1 MTDPVRIYRESAV
14 RGASPVGLIVIL
26 YEEII
31 RSLRRAQRAMH
42 AGQVE
47 ERTNA
52 LTHAINV
59 IGHLRGVLN
68 FEKGGRV
75 ASQLAVFYDLMQAQ
89 ILAANIAPADA
100 AFETLIAAFTTV
112 KETWQTVDRDVSG
125 GGNSDVDTMQLA
137 AAVKFTS
144 SANTAADGTAGFAGT
159 E

>member
-1 MTDPVRIYRESAV
+1 MKDPVRVYRESAV

-26 YEEII
+26 YEEIV
-31 RSLRRAQRAMH
+31 RSLRRGQRAMR
-42 AGQVE
+42 AGTVE
-47 ERTNA
+47 QRTNA

-75 ASQLAVFYDLMQAQ
+75 AAQLAVFYDLMQAQ
-89 ILAANIAPADA
+89 ILAANIAPTEA
-100 AFETLIAAFTTV
+100 AFETLVAAFTTV
-112 KETWQTVDRDVSG
+112 KETWQAVDRDVSG
-125 GGNSDVDTMQLA
+125 QTTESDAMQLA

-144 SANTAADGTAGFAGT
+144 SAVQVESAGGGIGQ

>member
-42 AGQVE
+42 SGQIE

-89 ILAANIAPADA
+89 ILSANIAPTNA

-112 KETWQTVDRDVSG
+112 KETWQAVDCEVSG
-125 GGNSDVDTMQLA
+125 AAGDTDSMQLA
-137 AAVKFTS
+137 AAVKFTAS
-144 SANTAADGTAGFAGT
+144 VQTAADGSADYAGT

>member
-1 MTDPVRIYRESAV
+1 MTDPVRVYRESAV

-31 RSLRRAQRAMH
+31 RSLRRAQRAIRS
-42 AGQVE
+42 GQIQ

-75 ASQLAVFYDLMQAQ
+75 AAQLAVFYDLMQAQ
-89 ILAANIAPADA
+89 ILSTNIAPTEA

-112 KETWQTVDRDVSG
+112 KETWQVVDREVSCG
-125 GGNSDVDTMQLA
+125 AGEGDALQLA
-137 AAVKFTS
+137 AAVKFTASVNAAEGLS
-144 SANTAADGTAGFAGT
+144 SFAST

>member
-1 MTDPVRIYRESAV
+1 MNDPVRIYRESAV

-31 RSLRRAQRAMH
+31 RSLRRAQRALR
-42 AGQVE
+42 AGQIE

-75 ASQLAVFYDLMQAQ
+75 AQDLAVFYDLMQGQ
-89 ILAANIAPADA
+89 IFSATIAPTDA
-100 AFETLIAAFTTV
+100 ALETLVTAFATV
-112 KETWQTVDRDVSG
+112 KETWQAVDRDI
-125 GGNSDVDTMQLA
+125 
-137 AAVKFTS
+137 
-144 SANTAADGTAGFAGT
+144 AGHGDQPGA
-159 E
+159 EA

>member
-1 MTDPVRIYRESAV
+1 MMKDPVRVYRESAV

-26 YEEII
+26 YEEIV
-31 RSLRRAQRAMH
+31 RSLRRGQRAMR
-42 AGQVE
+42 AGMVE

-75 ASQLAVFYDLMQAQ
+75 AAQLAVFYDLMQAQ
-89 ILAANIAPADA
+89 ILAANIAPTEA
-100 AFETLIAAFTTV
+100 AFDTLIAAFTTV
-112 KETWQTVDRDVSG
+112 KETWQAVDRDVSG
-125 GGNSDVDTMQLA
+125 QNTEGDAMQLA

-144 SANTAADGTAGFAGT
+144 SAAQAESGGVAGQ

>member
-1 MTDPVRIYRESAV
+1 MNDPVRIYRESAV

-31 RSLRRAQRAMH
+31 RSLRRAQRALR
-42 AGQVE
+42 AGQIE

-75 ASQLAVFYDLMQAQ
+75 AQDLAVFYDMMQAQ
-89 ILAANIAPADA
+89 ILSANIAPTDA
-100 AFETLIAAFTTV
+100 GLETLATAFATV
-112 KETWQTVDRDVSG
+112 KETWQAVDREVSEH
-125 GGNSDVDTMQLA
+125 GNEMGAEAMHLA

-144 SANTAADGTAGFAGT
+144 SAMQAASLAGQ

>member
-1 MTDPVRIYRESAV
+1 MNDPVRIYRESAV

-31 RSLRRAQRAMH
+31 RSLRRGQRALRT
-42 AGQVE
+42 GQIE

-68 FEKGGRV
+68 FEKGGKV
-75 ASQLAVFYDLMQAQ
+75 ARDLAAFYDLMQAQ
-89 ILAANIAPADA
+89 ILSANIAPTEARL
-100 AFETLIAAFTTV
+100 ETLVTAFATV
-112 KETWQTVDRDVSG
+112 KETWQAVDRDISG
-125 GGNSDVDTMQLA
+125 KDNDLGADAMNLA

-144 SANTAADGTAGFAGT
+144 SAMQAASLAGQ

>member
-1 MTDPVRIYRESAV
+1 MNDPVRIYRESAV

-31 RSLRRAQRAMH
+31 RSLRRAQRALR
-42 AGQVE
+42 AGQIE

-75 ASQLAVFYDLMQAQ
+75 ARDLAVFYDLMQAQ
-89 ILAANIAPADA
+89 ILAANIAPTDA
-100 AFETLIAAFTTV
+100 GLETLVTAFATV
-112 KETWQTVDRDVSG
+112 KETWLAVDRDVSG
-125 GGNSDVDTMQLA
+125 HGDQPGADAMHLA

-144 SANTAADGTAGFAGT
+144 SAMQAASLAGQ

>member
-26 YEEII
+26 YEEVV
-31 RSLRRAQRAMH
+31 RSLRRAQRSLRT
-42 AGQVE
+42 GDIQ

-89 ILAANIAPADA
+89 ILAANIAPTDA
-100 AFETLIAAFTTV
+100 ALESLVAAFTTL
-112 KETWQTVDRDVSG
+112 KETWRAVDREVSG
-125 GGNSDVDTMQLA
+125 QSNDLDAMHFAS
-137 AAVKFTS
+137 AVKFSS
-144 SANTAADGTAGFAGT
+144 SALQAGADAIGQ